1 MVVSPH
7 LHHMATKLTKS
18 APKAAEAST
27 ARPPIVVIMGHVD
40 HGKSTLLDYIRK
52 TNIVAGEAGGIT
64 QHISAY
70 EVAHKSEDGSDKKIT
85 FLDTPGHAAFQGM
98 RSRGARVADLAVLV
112 VSAEDGVKTQ
122 TLEAHKAIVAAQ
134 IPFIVAINK
143 IDKANANIEKT
154 KLSLAESEIYVEG
167 YGGDIPTV
175 SISAKVGTGVS
186 ELLDMMLLVA
196 EIADLKGDARKEAS
210 GVVIESK
217 MDPKRGI
224 VATLVITDGTLTKG
238 MFVVAGASLTP
249 VRAIENFL
257 GKPTDN
263 ATFSSPIQLTGWST
277 LPSVGATFT
286 SFAHKK
292 EAEAHAALSLA
303 DKKEVVKDMLP
314 ANGVLFPIILRADV
328 AGSLEALV
336 HEIAKLSHERVILKI
351 IQQGVGA
358 INESDVKLA
367 SGANAPVILAF
378 HTKADALATDLA
390 GRNNVTIHKF
400 DIIYKLTEWLEEE
413 IGRRAPHVE
422 SEENLGEFRI
432 IRYFSQQKERQ
443 VVGGAVVSG
452 KVVHGARFK
461 ILRRDVEIGEGK
473 IVEVQSQ
480 KVKVQEVGEGHEC
493 GLQIESK
500 FTLAERDVLVPYHT
514 VIKQ

>member
-1 MVVSPH
+1 
-7 LHHMATKLTKS
+7 
-18 APKAAEAST
+18 
-27 ARPPIVVIMGHVD
+27 MGHVD
-40 HGKSTLLDYIRK
+40 HGKSTLLDYVRK

-70 EVAHKSEDGSDKKIT
+70 EVSHKNADGAEKKIT
-85 FLDTPGHAAFQGM
+85 FLDTPGHAAFQSM

-122 TLEAHKAIVAAQ
+122 TLEAHKAIVAAK
-134 IPFIVAINK
+134 IPYIVAINK
-143 IDKANANIEKT
+143 IDKPNANIERT

-167 YGGDIPTV
+167 YGGDIPTG

-196 EIADLKGDARKEAS
+196 EMEALTGDRTKPAE

-217 MDPKRGI
+217 MDPKRGV
-224 VATLVITDGTLTKG
+224 VATLVITDGTLNKG
-238 MFVVAGASLTP
+238 SFVVADNAMTP
-249 VRAIENFL
+249 VRGISNFM
-257 GKPTDN
+257 GKPIDS
-263 ATFSSPIQLTGWST
+263 ATYSSPIELTGWTSI
-277 LPSVGATFT
+277 PNVGATFST
-286 SFAHKK
+286 YTNKKDAEARALAGTANKK
-292 EAEAHAALSLA
+292 EAT
-303 DKKEVVKDMLP
+303 KDELP
-314 ANGVLFPIILRADV
+314 ADGVLFPIILRADV

-336 HEIAKLSHERVILKI
+336 HEIGKLKHERVVLKI

-358 INESDVKLA
+358 VSESDIKLA
-367 SGANAPVILAF
+367 VGGNEPVVIAF
-378 HTKADALATDLA
+378 HTKADALATEQA
-390 GRNNVTIHKF
+390 ARNGIAIHKF

-413 IGRRAPHVE
+413 IMRRAPHVE
-422 SEENLGEFRI
+422 SQENLGEFRI
-432 IRYFSQQKERQ
+432 IRYFSQQKEKQ

-461 ILRRDVEIGEGK
+461 IMRRDVEIGEGK

-500 FTLAERDVLVPYHT
+500 FTLAERDVLIPYHT

>member
-1 MVVSPH
+1 MAAKKVPAAKIVSN
-7 LHHMATKLTKS
+7 
-18 APKAAEAST
+18 E
-27 ARPPIVVIMGHVD
+27 RPPIIVIMGHVD

-70 EVAHKSEDGSDKKIT
+70 EVTHKNADGAEKKIT
-85 FLDTPGHAAFQGM
+85 FLDTPGHAAFQSM
-98 RSRGARVADLAVLV
+98 RSRGTRVADIAVLV

-122 TLEAHKAIVAAQ
+122 TLEAHKAIVDAK

-143 IDKANANIEKT
+143 IDKPNANIEKT

-167 YGGDIPTV
+167 YGGDIPAV
-175 SISAKVGTGVS
+175 SISAKTGAGVP

-196 EIADLKGDARKEAS
+196 EMETLAGDAQKGAT
-210 GVVIESK
+210 GLIIESK

-224 VATLVITDGTLTKG
+224 VATLIITDGTLKKG
-238 MFVVAGASLTP
+238 MFVVAEGAMTP
-249 VRAIENFL
+249 VRAIENYL
-257 GKPTDN
+257 GKQTDS
-263 ATFSSPIQLTGWST
+263 ATFSSPIQLTGWT
-277 LPSVGATFT
+277 ILPNVGATFHAFE
-286 SFAHKK
+286 SKK
-292 EAEAHAALSLA
+292 DAEAQALLSLVN
-303 DKKEVVKDMLP
+303 KKDTPKDVLP
-314 ANGVLFPIILRADV
+314 VDGVLFPIILRADV
-328 AGSLEALV
+328 AGSLEALL
-336 HEIAKLSHERVILKI
+336 HEIAKLSHERVILKV

-367 SGANAPVILAF
+367 SGANAPVVIAF

-413 IGRRAPHVE
+413 IGRRAPHIE
-422 SEENLGEFRI
+422 SQENLGEFRI
-432 IRYFSQQKERQ
+432 IRYFSQQKEKQ
-443 VVGGAVVSG
+443 VIGGAVVSG
-452 KVVHGARFK
+452 KVVHGAKFK

-500 FTLAERDVLVPYHT
+500 FTLAERDVLIPFHT
-514 VIKQ
+514 VRKQ